1 MAENPILVLVESWRG
16 APKLGS
22 LELISKA
29 RELGEVWAV
38 TLGKGA
44 SEAATALAPYG
55 PAKVFVGD
63 DDAYDTYLVLP
74 AVEALAGL
82 VARQQPALVLATG
95 TSFGRDVLA
104 RLAAR
109 LGAGLLADAVDV
121 AFADGQA
128 RVRSLALG
136 GTTYVTSRTRGE
148 GPKFV
153 TVRPKSFT
161 AGPAEGAAPPQV
173 VTLAEAPSPA
183 ARLAKVLGAAGEV
196 AQSASL
202 EEADVIV
209 SGGCGLGG
217 PEKFALLRELAD
229 ALGGTVGASR
239 AAVDAGWMP
248 GPRQVGQT
256 GKTVK
261 PKLYIACG
269 ISGAIQHKVGMQGSQ
284 FIVAINKDP
293 EAPIFKFADLGIVGD
308 LFEVVPQLTAEIKAR
323 QARAG

>member
-1 MAENPILVLVESWRG
+1 MAENPILVLVESWQG
-16 APKLGS
+16 TPKRGS
-22 LELISKA
+22 LEIISKV

-38 TLGKGA
+38 VLGKGA
-44 SEAATALAPYG
+44 GEVATALATYG
-55 PAKVFVGD
+55 PAKVFVGE
-63 DDAYDTYLVLP
+63 DDAYDGFLVLP
-74 AVEALAGL
+74 AVEAMAGL
-82 VARQQPALVLATG
+82 IERERPALLLATA
-95 TSFGRDVLA
+95 TPFGRDVLA

-109 LGAGLLADAVDV
+109 LGAGLLADAVDI
-121 AFADGQA
+121 AFADGQV

-136 GTTYVTSRTRGE
+136 GTTYVTSRTIGD

-153 TVRPKSFT
+153 TIRPKSFT
-161 AGPAEGAAPPQV
+161 ASLAEGAAAPEV
-173 VTLAEAPSPA
+173 VALAEVPSPA
-183 ARLAKVLGAAGEV
+183 TRLARVLGVAGEV

-202 EEADVIV
+202 EEADIIV
-209 SGGCGLGG
+209 SGGRGMGG
-217 PEKFALLRELAD
+217 PEKFALLQELAD
-229 ALGGTVGASR
+229 ALGGMVGASR

-308 LFEVVPQLTAEIKAR
+308 LFEVVPQLIAEVKAR
-323 QARAG
+323 KARGS